1 MQIECSPCC
10 ELEET
15 DAYLAGFGVGPDQQL
30 YLLECLGPRDD
41 SWINRRCES
50 DWRVRSV
57 DPDGSQWD
65 LTICGQIRNF
75 NLIQPMPG
83 GFLLAGSRCEF
94 AGDATVPN
102 GYFFGQG
109 GELVRTVLLGDG
121 IQKIHSTATGDT
133 WVSYFDE
140 GIFGHLGWSRP
151 IGSHGLLRFDS
162 KGSRAYGFEPTSG
175 LDAIVDCYA
184 MNVATSRDV
193 WCYYYTQFSIV
204 QIQDDRVVHH
214 WTCPVSGA
222 SELTVWRD
230 QVAIPSGYAASSW
243 TVLRLM
249 PNGRAEPIEELEF
262 LDELG
267 AALAPSAATCRGD
280 AIWFVCNRKVYRT
293 ILRDLR
299 I

>member
-1 MQIECSPCC
+1 M
-10 ELEET
+10 
-15 DAYLAGFGVGPDQQL
+15 
-30 YLLECLGPRDD
+30 
-41 SWINRRCES
+41 RRF
-50 DWRVRSV
+50 
-57 DPDGSQWD
+57 Q
-65 LTICGQIRNF
+65 
-75 NLIQPMPG
+75 
-83 GFLLAGSRCEF
+83 
-94 AGDATVPN
+94 
-102 GYFFGQG
+102 
-109 GELVRTVLLGDG
+109 
-121 IQKIHSTATGDT
+121 TATFSVRVES
-133 WVSYFDE
+133 WLEPFSLE
-140 GIFGHLGWSRP
+140 M
-151 IGSHGLLRFDS
+151 GSKRSTRRQL
-162 KGSRAYGFEPTSG
+162 AT
-175 LDAIVDCYA
+175 

-243 TVLRLM
+243 TVLCLM